1 MTWELL
7 AKPGDKPETFSLSAD
22 GAIALL
28 KEAVAAAKVAKLEW
42 EEKAIDLV
50 PQAKLADL
58 VRLSQLEA
66 TKEEGD
72 AK

>member
-7 AKPGDKPETFSLSAD
+7 AKPGDKPNTFSMSAD
-22 GAIALL
+22 ETIALL
-28 KEAVAAAKVAKLEW
+28 KAAIAAAKVAKLEW

-66 TKEEGD
+66 TKDED
-72 AK
+72 KK